1 MWPFNRPTRSLDGI
15 ATELLD
21 RIAHVEKVAK
31 RLCDD
36 VEELDQRYTR
46 MRGLIYA
53 KKLHKA
59 PTQEDESGDET
70 SPPQQ
75 TTDTSK
81 MSRAELKAYLTR
93 SGRFIPGQPPKHQ
106 E

>member
-1 MWPFNRPTRSLDGI
+1 MWPFKPPKQPIDAL
-15 ATELLD
+15 AAELLD
-21 RIAHVEKVAK
+21 RLTHVEKVAK

-36 VEELDQRYTR
+36 VDELDNRYTK

-53 KKLHKA
+53 KKLHKQPLA
-59 PTQEDESGDET
+59 EEEPGEQTT
-70 SPPQQ
+70 APQQ
-75 TTDTSK
+75 TSDTSK

-93 SGRFIPGQPPKHQ
+93 SGRFMPGLPPKHQ

>member
-1 MWPFNRPTRSLDGI
+1 MWPFKRPTQPLDAL

-21 RIAHVEKVAK
+21 RLTHVEKVAK

-36 VEELDQRYTR
+36 VEELDQRYTK

-59 PTQEDESGDET
+59 PTQEEEPGE
-70 SPPQQ
+70 Q
-75 TTDTSK
+75 TTPLQTTIDTSR